1 MISRWIEN
9 KELLEAYKG
18 MKEKRK
24 ISNKAPMYP
33 ELEDKLF
40 TWIINKRVKDK
51 ACVNIDDLRNQTIR
65 LMKLESD
72 PEKYLN
78 FKISNGW
85 ICNFLS
91 RHHLSSRVSTHRAQE
106 NLKAVNE
113 KASVIYN
120 YLQKLNKIKNEY
132 KTGIKFYKLC
142 RSFSKIFII

>member
-1 MISRWIEN
+1 M
-9 KELLEAYKG
+9 
-18 MKEKRK
+18 
-24 ISNKAPMYP
+24 
-33 ELEDKLF
+33 
-40 TWIINKRVKDK
+40 IINKRVKDK

-120 YLQKLNKIKNEY
+120 YL
-132 KTGIKFYKLC
+132 YKLKMNIKQV
-142 RSFSKIFII
+142 FNFINYANHFQKYIYHLILLNGYSLIWGSPMYF